1 VNEIE
6 KDFLSD
12 FLCDARSIDDIIIK
26 QPNPTVGC
34 PSIGRFVEYGYTNP
48 ILRKSYVLGEACF
61 NTRVGRTMFIHT
73 KLRTQ
78 SQDVELLALKVKP
91 MNYFRQEHPT
101 TFYRNEF
108 MKATRKENYEE
119 FFLQTFGKKNL
130 PKIKAKALINEN
142 LLAHIQYQTITTFS
156 WNYALQPLHDNEEL
170 ENFEKLQE
178 DISSLNLRN
187 VELYTGT
194 HGVLSFESN
203 RGTFHDV
210 YLKEGKFPVPKYIWY
225 VVKSENK
232 AVAFAILNRVSMI
245 SNSNLHQKDINL
257 CTSRCEEIKWISK
270 LLENSSY
277 NKYENGF
284 VLCCEFNEFRRTVTE
299 MPPLEK
305 INDLLT

>member
-1 VNEIE
+1 ME

-26 QPNPTVGC
+26 PPNTVVGC
-34 PSIGRFVEYGYTNP
+34 PSSVRSVEYGYTNP
-48 ILRKSYVLGEACF
+48 IFKKSYVLGEACYS
-61 NTRVGRTMFIHT
+61 TRIGRTLFIHT

-78 SQDVELLALKVKP
+78 SQDVESLALKVKP

-101 TFYRNEF
+101 PYYRNEF
-108 MKATRKENYEE
+108 MKASRKENYEE
-119 FFLQTFGKKNL
+119 FFLQTFGKKDL
-130 PKIKAKALINEN
+130 PKIKAKALINDI
-142 LLAHIQYQTITTFS
+142 LLTHIQHQPITTMS
-156 WNYALQPLHDNEEL
+156 WNYAFTPLHDHDEL

-178 DISSLNLRN
+178 DISSLKLKN
-187 VELYTGT
+187 VELYSGT
-194 HGVLSFESN
+194 HGILSFESN

-225 VVKSENK
+225 VVKSDNK
-232 AVAFAILNRVSMI
+232 AVAFAMLNRVSMI
-245 SNSNLHQKDINL
+245 SNSNLHQQEMNL
-257 CTSRCEEIKWISK
+257 CTSRCEEIKWINK

-305 INDLLT
+305 INELLT